1 MKVSELREAMKCLDD
16 DWEVIPE
23 GQDVFF
29 YTLKEAKNGTKLRAE
44 LKAFLNGDQIT
55 LVNLDKM

>member
-1 MKVSELREAMKCLDD
+1 MKCLDD